1 MKAGVFMSEKLD
13 LIYVSSTNVIR
24 AILRSDGDEWTLEH
38 DHRHVNGFYKW
49 DPKAWSHQGGEF
61 VSAQGADM
69 FDGRAK
75 RVTDVPS
82 PCPSAIEYLH
92 DVAAEMTVGGVEAID
107 TKVEVTAFELS
118 VLRLKAARFDYI
130 AAIPNAWA
138 TLAYEHYNDF
148 PAEDEGC
155 MTLEQS
161 IDLGIARSKMA

>member
-1 MKAGVFMSEKLD
+1 MKAGVYLSEKLD
-13 LIYVSSTNVIR
+13 LIYVGSNNVIR
-24 AILRSDGDEWTLEH
+24 AILRNDGDEWEINR
-38 DHRHVNGFYKW
+38 DHYLCTGFSW
-49 DPKAWSHQGGEF
+49 QPKVWSHRGGEF

-75 RVTDVPS
+75 RVQGVPT
-82 PCPSAIEYLH
+82 PCPDAIQYLH
-92 DVAAEMTVGGVEAID
+92 EVAAEMTVGGVEAID
-107 TKVEVTAFELS
+107 SKVEVTAFELS
-118 VLRLKAARFDYI
+118 VLRAKAARFDYI

-138 TLAYEHYNDF
+138 TLAYEHYEDF